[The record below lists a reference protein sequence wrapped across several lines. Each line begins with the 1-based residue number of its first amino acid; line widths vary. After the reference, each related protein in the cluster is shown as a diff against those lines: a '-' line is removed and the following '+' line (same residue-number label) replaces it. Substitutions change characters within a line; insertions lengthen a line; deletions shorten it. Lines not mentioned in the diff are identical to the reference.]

1 MILFCFVFF
10 CAHKEMLLEI
20 EGVAVLKFDPLIP
33 KTLLTP
39 KLKPCFFP
47 LATGESRNR
56 GMTSNTH

>member
-1 MILFCFVFF
+1 
-10 CAHKEMLLEI
+10 MLLEI
-20 EGVAVLKFDPLIP
+20 EGVVILKFEPLIP